1 MENMTGKKLIIS
13 GMTIEIVAD
22 DGDNWETYNLTTKET
37 LFMNKVVLE
46 NAIKLGK
53 AEEVTE

>member
-1 MENMTGKKLIIS
+1 MENMLGKKIIIS
-13 GMTIEIVAD
+13 GMTIEIIAD

-37 LFMNKVVLE
+37 LFMNKLVLD

-53 AEEVTE
+53 AEEITD